1 MKKSLFFILII
12 FLIGGF
18 FWFLRKQLYSSNDL
32 KGTISLQEKNKKTE
46 IHPLSIESLKTR
58 DYQGSEIK
66 SEEKLNN
73 GVNYEQ
79 YIASYQS
86 DGLKIYGLLT
96 IPRGE
101 KPKNGWPAIVFNHGY
116 IPPRQYKT
124 TERYVAYVDY
134 LARQGYV
141 VFKID
146 YRGHGQSE
154 GEPEGAYGSNAY
166 TIDVLNAVVS
176 LKKFPFV
183 DKNNIGLWGHSLGG
197 YLTLR
202 AMVVDPS
209 IKAGVIWAGVVGSHI
224 DLINNWFRRRISPP
238 PGLPTRAV
246 SWRQQLITQYG
257 DPNEDSPFWRS
268 ISANFYLNDLKGA
281 IQLHHAKTDEI
292 VPYQFSEKL
301 YQDLIKSGKKGEI
314 FLYDS
319 DDHNISQNFDL
330 AMKRTVEFFDRY
342 LKGGDRDEK

>member
-1 MKKSLFFILII
+1 MKKYVVAILVS

-18 FWFLRKQLYSSNDL
+18 FLFFKKSLHSSN
-32 KGTISLQEKNKKTE
+32 SSKNKINFQKNIETKQM
-46 IHPLSIESLKTR
+46 HPLSIESLRLRK
-58 DYQGSEIK
+58 YQGSKIK
-66 SEEKLNN
+66 IEEKLSD
-73 GVNYEQ
+73 GINYKQ

-96 IPRGE
+96 LPKGE
-101 KPKNGWPAIVFNHGY
+101 GPKEGWPAIVFNHGY

-134 LARQGYV
+134 LARNGYV

-154 GEPEGAYGSNAY
+154 GEPESAYGSNVY
-166 TIDVLNAVVS
+166 TIDVLNAVSS
-176 LKKFPFV
+176 LKNLSFV
-183 DKNNIGLWGHSLGG
+183 DKKNIGMWGHSLGG

-238 PGLPTRAV
+238 GLPTRAV
-246 SWRQQLITQYG
+246 SWRQQLISRYG
-257 DPNEDSPFWRS
+257 EPNENSPFWRS

-281 IQLHHAKTDEI
+281 IQLHHAKTDEV

-301 YQDLIKSGKKGEI
+301 YQDLVKAGKKGEL
-314 FLYDS
+314 FLYEG

-330 AMKRTVEFFDRY
+330 AMKRTVEFFERY